1 MSYRVVLKEVRYS
14 LNSDALDRTFK
25 FKPTNKMFEPGDD
38 VVITVPGNTEF
49 ATAQVTY
56 KDGSKSA
63 VQKFV
68 RPK

>member
-1 MSYRVVLKEVRYS
+1 VVLKEVRYS
-14 LNSDALDRTFK
+14 LNGDALDRTFK